1 MRSVAPVIVRAL
13 FTMMC
18 VIPVGC
24 GTDDATPLVEK
35 SDDAVSQ
42 DAWADAEKTADAG
55 GVTATDAAP
64 AIDSATEPG
73 DIAPEDIGPPE
84 PFAEAKH
91 AAIPPLGYF
100 GGALLAAPT
109 IVTVTFA
116 GDPFAKEL
124 QDFAAKLGKSAWWDA
139 MREGYCELPDGVTCV
154 GLAQDATIVEF
165 PFAPAA
171 AYTDSTDGSPSSI
184 QGFIKA
190 QVASGLLPPPIKDIL
205 YVIYFPQK
213 TKITLASGGGTAVD
227 KSCKDFGAYHNHM
240 VLNGQDTAYAI
251 VPECAPSPFGDM
263 DKLQTAT
270 VSSSHEIAEAVT
282 DPFSKIGKNNT
293 YIGGY
298 RMLGMSK
305 ADFPW
310 VKAQRAGENADMCQD
325 ILYVGRDQVLS
336 DGYTVQRVWSN
347 KSAAGGH
354 DPCVPNPAG
363 QPYFNV
369 APANGKSLQK
379 LSVGQSVTFNATAFS
394 DLPIAGGWKVT
405 GGDST
410 SFISSQYPAF
420 LDITING
427 KHEENVQNG
436 DVVEV
441 SVTLVG
447 DPSKYQFGAS
457 GLLVSKSLNGKLQ
470 NIWPIFVYTP
480 GEAKYI
486 P

>member
-1 MRSVAPVIVRAL
+1 MRASSAVIVQGLCA
-13 FTMMC
+13 MMC
-18 VIPVGC
+18 AITAGC
-24 GTDDATPLVEK
+24 GTDAAVPFVEK
-35 SDDAVSQ
+35 ADDASAQ
-42 DAWADAEKTADAG
+42 DASGDVAQSADVGVAVAKDTALTADL
-55 GVTATDAAP
+55 
-64 AIDSATEPG
+64 ATEPD
-73 DIAPEDIGPPE
+73 DIASEDTGPPE
-84 PFAEAKH
+84 PFVPAKH
-91 AAIPPLGYF
+91 TAIPPLGYF
-100 GGALLAAPT
+100 DGPVLASPK
-109 IVTVTFA
+109 IVTVTFV
-116 GDPFAKEL
+116 GDTFAKDL
-124 QDFAAKLGKSAWWDA
+124 QAFAAGLGKSAWWDA
-139 MREGYCELPDGVTCV
+139 MRDGYCELPGVATCV
-154 GLAQDATIVEF
+154 GLAQDSTIVEF

-171 AYTDSTDGSPSSI
+171 AYTDSTDGSASSI
-184 QGFIKA
+184 QTFIKA
-190 QVASGLLPPPIKDIL
+190 QVTSGLLPPPIKDIL

-213 TKITLASGGGTAVD
+213 TKITLASGGGGPVD
-227 KSCKDFGAYHNHM
+227 RSCKEFGAYHNHM

-282 DPFSKIGKNNT
+282 DPFSKIAKNNT
-293 YIGGY
+293 YVGGY
-298 RMLGMSK
+298 RMLGQSK
-305 ADFPW
+305 AEFPW

-325 ILYVGRDQVLS
+325 ILYAGRDQVLS
-336 DGYTVQRVWSN
+336 DGFTVQRVWSN
-347 KSAAGGH
+347 KSAAAGH

-394 DLPIAGGWKVT
+394 DLYMAGGWTVT

-410 SFISSQYPAF
+410 SYISSQYPAF

-427 KHEENVQNG
+427 KQEETVQNG
-436 DVVEV
+436 DVVEI
-441 SVTLVG
+441 SVTLKG

-480 GEAKYI
+480 AEAKYI